1 MLPVNVV
8 DDANEETFR
17 ARDEEVKR
25 KKREEGGSRK
35 EDRNEMKE
43 RSGERDR
50 MVSNERRERRSLSCL
65 VEGRGASDE
74 GGEGG
79 SSQ

>member
-17 ARDEEVKR
+17 ARDEEARR

-65 VEGRGASDE
+65 VEGRSASDE
-74 GGEGG
+74 GG
-79 SSQ
+79 